1 VLTKEEHA
9 TLLRSFEV
17 DRLLKLVTLE
27 AKRLHDG
34 HFTIFAFT
42 THYKVALGT
51 PDLDGGKG
59 RPQLAEMPGSPTLK
73 EALIAALV
81 EGKDFDAYCAGDPDV
96 WWEAQPRPLTCQD
109 WALIESV
116 TGGRIQPLEAGEWR
130 A

>member
-42 THYKVALGT
+42 THYKVAFGT
-51 PDLDGGKG
+51 PDLDSGKG

-81 EGKDFDAYCAGDPDV
+81 EGKDFDEYCAGDPDV
-96 WWEAQPRPLTCQD
+96 WWEAQPRPLTCQN

-116 TGGRIQPLEAGEWR
+116 TGGRIQPLEAGAWR

>member
-1 VLTKEEHA
+1 MLTKEEHA

-27 AKRLHDG
+27 ALRLQDG
-34 HFTIFAFT
+34 HFTIFALT
-42 THYKVALGT
+42 THYKVAFGT
-51 PDLDGGKG
+51 PDLDSGKG

-81 EGKDFDAYCAGDPDV
+81 QGKDFADYCGGDLDAWRA
-96 WWEAQPRPLTCQD
+96 AQAKPLTRQD

-116 TGGRIQPLEAGEWR
+116 TRGPLRLAEVGES
-130 A
+130 

>member
-1 VLTKEEHA
+1 MLTKEEHA

-34 HFTIFAFT
+34 HFTIFALT
-42 THYKVALGT
+42 THYKVAFGT
-51 PDLDGGKG
+51 PDLDSGKG
-59 RPQLAEMPGSPTLK
+59 RPQLAEMLGFSTLK

-81 EGKDFDAYCAGDPDV
+81 QGKDFADYFAGDPDA
-96 WWEAQPRPLTCQD
+96 WWEAQARPLTRQD

-116 TGGRIQPLEAGEWR
+116 TRGPLRAAEVGES
-130 A
+130 